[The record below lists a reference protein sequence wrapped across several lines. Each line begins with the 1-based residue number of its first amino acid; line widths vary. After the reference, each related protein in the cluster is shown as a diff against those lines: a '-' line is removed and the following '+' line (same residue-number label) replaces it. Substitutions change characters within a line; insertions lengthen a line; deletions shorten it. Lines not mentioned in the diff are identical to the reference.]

1 MEDLLQTPTPF
12 TKEMTVSQAMKHHPV
27 ARWIFFSYNLTG
39 CNSCSISEGETLEE
53 LSHKYGISLEALLD
67 DLNGIL
73 H

>member
-1 MEDLLQTPTPF
+1 MEELQSTNPF
-12 TKEMTVSQAMKHHPV
+12 KKEMTVSQAMKHHPV

-53 LSHKYGISLEALLD
+53 LSHKYGISLDALLD

-73 H
+73 G